1 MAEKI
6 KKFLKENI
14 CYIVVVLVS
23 LIYVASG
30 LVRIGET
37 GKTISEII
45 ADGVVSL
52 LLGFFLDVL
61 FDLQG
66 LSEGERDDEVQKVYK
81 EHGEIIVE
89 INPIIDDL
97 DDWCD
102 KKNVANLKL
111 QRLKILSMAGLK
123 YDDVFDDD
131 GVAKPF
137 EFKDL
142 SIITDS
148 KQRRK
153 EKKEENRRYK
163 CYLKA
168 VNYKIKELS
177 SGVLTSEGNNS
188 SDLNDLGRTKQ
199 DYERKS
205 STKSFVSKVGTGI
218 IFGYF
223 GIDLI
228 KNPSWEMLIWRAFQL
243 AIFLIM
249 GLIRLYS
256 SRMFMTDEF
265 KGRMIK
271 KTNHLKMFRNEYKQ
285 KENKATESKEVVAEV
300 VEEVKEEKFEEGENA
315 DVGSVI
321 ENPQ

>member
-6 KKFLKENI
+6 KQFLKENI
-14 CYIVVVLVS
+14 CYIVVILVS

-81 EHGEIIVE
+81 EHGKIIVD
-89 INPIIDDL
+89 INPYIDKL
-97 DDWCD
+97 DDWCE
-102 KKNVANLKL
+102 KKNINNLKL
-111 QRLKILSMAGLK
+111 QRLKVLSMAGLK
-123 YDDVFDDD
+123 YDDVFDEK

-137 EFKDL
+137 VFEDL
-142 SIITDS
+142 SGYKDK
-148 KQRRK
+148 KQLKKARK
-153 EKKEENRRYK
+153 EEKRKYK

-168 VNYKIKELS
+168 VNLKIKELS
-177 SGVLTSEGNNS
+177 AGVLTSEGNNS

-199 DYERKS
+199 EYERRS

-223 GIDLI
+223 GIELLM
-228 KNPSWEMLIWRAFQL
+228 NPSWEMLIWRAFQL
-243 AIFLIM
+243 AIFLVM

-271 KTNHLKMFRNEYKQ
+271 KTNHLQMFKNEH
-285 KENKATESKEVVAEV
+285 KENKSEPQETTTQEVV
-300 VEEVKEEKFEEGENA
+300 EVKEEGEKEDVEHKVEEFKL
-315 DVGSVI
+315 
-321 ENPQ
+321 

>member
-1 MAEKI
+1 MAEKV
-6 KKFLKENI
+6 KQFLKDNI

-66 LSEGERDDEVQKVYK
+66 LSEGERDKDVQEVYK
-81 EHGEIIVE
+81 EHGKVVVD
-89 INPIIDDL
+89 INPYIDKL
-97 DDWCD
+97 DDWCE
-102 KKNVANLKL
+102 KKNINNLKL
-111 QRLKILSMAGLK
+111 QRLKILSMAGMK
-123 YDDVFDDD
+123 YDDAFDEK

-137 EFKDL
+137 VFEDL
-142 SIITDS
+142 SKYKD
-148 KQRRK
+148 KRQLKKAKRE
-153 EKKEENRRYK
+153 EKRRYK

-168 VNYKIKELS
+168 VNLKIKELS
-177 SGVLTSEGNNS
+177 AGVLTSEGNNS

-199 DYERKS
+199 DYERRS

-223 GIDLI
+223 GIELLM
-228 KNPSWEMLIWRAFQL
+228 NPSWEMLIWRAFQL

-271 KTNHLKMFRNEYKQ
+271 KTNHLKMFKNEH
-285 KENKATESKEVVAEV
+285 KATTKEVAEKIS
-300 VEEVKEEKFEEGENA
+300 EPKEKQNIVEEGENNN
-315 DVGSVI
+315 VEHKVEES
-321 ENPQ
+321 QL

>member
-1 MAEKI
+1 M
-6 KKFLKENI
+6 
-14 CYIVVVLVS
+14 
-23 LIYVASG
+23 
-30 LVRIGET
+30 
-37 GKTISEII
+37 
-45 ADGVVSL
+45 
-52 LLGFFLDVL
+52 DVL

-81 EHGEIIVE
+81 EHGEIVVE

-97 DDWCD
+97 DEWCD
-102 KKNVANLKL
+102 KKNVSNLKL

-137 EFKDL
+137 VFEDMSDIKDK
-142 SIITDS
+142 
-148 KQRRK
+148 KQKRK
-153 EKKEENRRYK
+153 AKKEEERRYK

-285 KENKATESKEVVAEV
+285 KEAKETVDQV
-300 VEEVKEEKFEEGENA
+300 VEEVKEEKIKEGENA

>member
-6 KKFLKENI
+6 KQFLKENI
-14 CYIVVVLVS
+14 CYIIVVLVS

-66 LSEGERDDEVQKVYK
+66 LSEGERDIEVQKVYQ
-81 EHGEIIVE
+81 EHGKIIVE
-89 INPIIDDL
+89 INPYIDKL
-97 DDWCD
+97 DDWCE
-102 KKNVANLKL
+102 KKNINNLRM

-123 YDDVFDDD
+123 YDDVFDNS

-137 EFKDL
+137 IFEDISLIKD
-142 SIITDS
+142 
-148 KQRRK
+148 KRK
-153 EKKEENRRYK
+153 KRKKLKEERRRYK

-168 VNYKIKELS
+168 VNLKIKELS
-177 SGVLTSEGNNS
+177 AGVLTSEGNNS

-223 GIDLI
+223 GIELI
-228 KNPSWEMLIWRAFQL
+228 MNPAWEMLIWRAFQL
-243 AIFLIM
+243 ALFLVM

-271 KTNHLKMFRNEYKQ
+271 KTNHLKMFGNEQ
-285 KENKATESKEVVAEV
+285 KENKLNTQDNELEKEIDENK
-300 VEEVKEEKFEEGENA
+300 KEKGEN
-315 DVGSVI
+315 
-321 ENPQ
+321 ENVNQMDNGTHKEQ